1 MTSTRASK
9 PSLTRSERQLCA
21 ELNADVVPSAS
32 NLIIFLGPEDT
43 EHIWK
48 DITADGM
55 ITDHDPKGYSRYEA
69 GVSTH
74 PKVRHEG
81 IGTMLYD
88 ARKKLFKTYA
98 E

>member
-1 MTSTRASK
+1 LISTSASK
-9 PSLTRSERQLCA
+9 PSYTRSERQLCA

-32 NLIIFLGPEDT
+32 NLIIFLEPEYT

-48 DITADGM
+48 DITADGI
-55 ITDHDPKGYSRYEA
+55 ITDHNPEGYSRNEA

-88 ARKKLFKTYA
+88 ASKKLVKT
-98 E
+98 